1 MKMTPEEYGR
11 MAKKASP
18 GSPFPKNCL
27 LAFLIGGLICTL
39 GQVCIE
45 LYQYAGLEQEVAS
58 TAASVTLVF
67 LAVLLSGFGVYDNI
81 AKYAGAGTL
90 VPITGFAN
98 SVASPAL
105 EFKSEGLVLGLG
117 AKMFI
122 IAGPVIVYGTAASVV
137 YGLII
142 YLFRFY

>member
-90 VPITGFAN
+90 VPIN
-98 SVASPAL
+98 SKARASCWGWAPRCSSSRAR
-105 EFKSEGLVLGLG
+105 SSS
-117 AKMFI
+117 
-122 IAGPVIVYGTAASVV
+122 TAPRQASSTA
-137 YGLII
+137 
-142 YLFRFY
+142 

>member
-67 LAVLLSGFGVYDNI
+67 LAVLLLRLRRI
-81 AKYAGAGTL
+81 
-90 VPITGFAN
+90 
-98 SVASPAL
+98 
-105 EFKSEGLVLGLG
+105 
-117 AKMFI
+117 
-122 IAGPVIVYGTAASVV
+122 
-137 YGLII
+137 
-142 YLFRFY
+142 

>member
-90 VPITGFAN
+90 VPITPRRRSN
-98 SVASPAL
+98 SKARASCWGWAPRCSSSRAR
-105 EFKSEGLVLGLG
+105 SS
-117 AKMFI
+117 
-122 IAGPVIVYGTAASVV
+122 YTAPRQAS
-137 YGLII
+137 
-142 YLFRFY
+142 FTA